1 MPLCPLCG
9 TDHPLFGPCP
19 AQQFPKWAR
28 SARIA
33 FGAHPSLEALLR
45 KVWATKG
52 GIRDFWPIYELYNK
66 PEADAHNRLERD
78 SAKYRQYLSELS
90 EIERKNECYIVAQGY
105 GRGFRYHYLLDEWK
119 KSLDRDYLLSANLAQ
134 HILNQYINP
143 QRLQQGKRPL
153 AAHRPEAKIETT
165 DYFSQNFPW
174 GFFHFIPYTPPLGP
188 DKQPADITQ
197 RVYLNLK
204 AQYATKVMAFIV
216 NAVVVGLP
224 GIAEAKICGPA
235 AVGERTD
242 VVVIYSK
249 GEVTTNAVLE
259 RLAEYQRLENQDKY
273 FERFVKQTP
282 LMTEQARLLHGV
294 SVGAEPRYDPDELPE
309 QIQRIQGIRGQQSF
323 GSFRARLIYQA
334 LQTVKKGRDKDF
346 ESFKSLVIRYFID
359 AGLEPMNPFR

>member
-19 AQQFPKWAR
+19 RQQFPAWVRAGRIR
-28 SARIA
+28 SK
-33 FGAHPSLEALLR
+33 AHPSLEALLI
-45 KVWATKG
+45 KVWATKR
-52 GIRDFWPIYELYNK
+52 GIRDFWPIYDLYNK
-66 PEADAHNRLERD
+66 PEAAAHNRLKRD
-78 SAKYRQYLSELS
+78 SAIYRQYLSELL

-105 GRGFRYHYLLDEWK
+105 GRGFQYN
-119 KSLDRDYLLSANLAQ
+119 YLLSNWEESSKDKPLQPNLVQ

-153 AAHRPEAKIETT
+153 GARHPQAIIDTRDFFYRYFPEA
-165 DYFSQNFPW
+165 
-174 GFFHFIPYTPPLGP
+174 FFHFLPYTPPLGP

-259 RLAEYQRLENQDKY
+259 RLAEYQRLENQDRY
-273 FERFVKQTP
+273 FQRFVGQTP
-282 LMTEQARLLHGV
+282 LMTGQAHLLQGV
-294 SVGAEPRYDPDELPE
+294 SVGAEPRYDPDELPAHIK
-309 QIQRIQGIRGQQSF
+309 QIQGIRGQQSF

-334 LQTVKKGRDKDF
+334 LQTVKKDRDKDF
-346 ESFKSLVIRYFID
+346 DSFKFWVIQYFID
-359 AGLEPMNPFR
+359 AGLDPMNPHL